1 MILLGF
7 CDDVFDLR
15 WSVKIFS
22 SFLAT
27 LPLLVAYTGSTSV
40 VLVCIFVPFLFFSF
54 FIFHFFCSQVLFGS
68 FQEWRPF
75 SRLMCSLLMLPQCS
89 WTWASSIISTWRC
102 WACFAPTRSTSLRG

>member
-54 FIFHFFCSQVLFGS
+54 FF
-68 FQEWRPF
+68 
-75 SRLMCSLLMLPQCS
+75 
-89 WTWASSIISTWRC
+89 
-102 WACFAPTRSTSLRG
+102 